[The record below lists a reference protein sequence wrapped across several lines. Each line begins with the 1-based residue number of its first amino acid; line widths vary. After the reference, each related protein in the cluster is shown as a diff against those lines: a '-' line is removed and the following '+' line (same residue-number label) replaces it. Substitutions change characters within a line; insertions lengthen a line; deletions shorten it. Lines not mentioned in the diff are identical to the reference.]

1 MFTGLIEEV
10 GTVRR
15 VMNNPEGRL
24 LEITAQK
31 VLEGLEIGDSVA
43 VDGACLSVVSTGRD
57 RFRVQAVQETIRKTT
72 LRFFQTGT
80 RVNLERAMAANSRFG
95 GHFVQGHVD
104 GIAPVTSV
112 VTKGV
117 SAVFTFEIPETLQR
131 YVTVKGSVT
140 INGISLTVA
149 ELSGRN
155 FSVAVIPLTMKETTL
170 GLKKAGDFINIEVDI
185 LAKYVERQLSGRDKL
200 ETDLEDKIRQWGYK
214 NYKD

>member
-72 LRFFQTGT
+72 LRLFQTGT

-112 VTKGV
+112 VTKGG